1 MGWLLLML
9 FVVLFVPVA
18 FLTALATWGA
28 LGVSS
33 LRRANRVVPSRS
45 AISAPLRWLWSPSSV
60 ALLHRRLRSA
70 CALAGSVEGSLPRD
84 RWPRRRKE
92 PVNDGI
98 VSLAQEVLQ
107 EAVALDSQLMS
118 TNLLPRGVPRDQ
130 ALTALEYQVRGLE
143 EAARRVHQLA
153 TRRAQLARPAGPAT
167 LNLDERITAMEA
179 ALGELTPR
187 HPGV

>member
-1 MGWLLLML
+1 MDWLLLML
-9 FVVLFVPVA
+9 FLVLFVPVA
-18 FLTALATWGA
+18 FLMALAGWGA

-45 AISAPLRWLWSPSSV
+45 AISAPLRWLWSPSP
-60 ALLHRRLRSA
+60 AAMLHRRLRSA

-84 RWPRRRKE
+84 RWPRRGRE

-98 VSLAQEVLQ
+98 VSLAQEVLK
-107 EAVALDSQLMS
+107 EAVALDRQLVS
-118 TNLLPRGVPRDQ
+118 TSLLPRGVTRDQ
-130 ALTALEYQVRGLE
+130 SLTAVDYQVRALE

-167 LNLDERITAMEA
+167 LNLDERISAMEA

-187 HPGV
+187 HPGP

>member
-1 MGWLLLML
+1 MDWLLLML

-45 AISAPLRWLWSPSSV
+45 AVPAPLRWLWSPSP
-60 ALLHRRLRSA
+60 AATLHRRLRAA

-84 RWPRRRKE
+84 RWPRRRRE

-98 VSLAQEVLQ
+98 VNLAQEVLQ
-107 EAVALDSQLMS
+107 EAVALDQQLQS
-118 TNLLPRGVPRDQ
+118 ASLLPRGVTRDQ
-130 ALTALEYQVRGLE
+130 AVGALDYQVRGLE
-143 EAARRVHQLA
+143 DAARRVHQLA

-187 HPGV
+187 PPGA